1 MLSGRRKNNVTIEK
15 IEVFE
20 ENRLFRGDDFSYRQR
35 ANYLGLLNSFR
46 WPATPHFEHG
56 QFDNALGRVARASR
70 LTTTRPSITS
80 RNGRRF
86 SPART

>member
-1 MLSGRRKNNVTIEK
+1 MLSGRRKNNVTVEK

-46 WPATPHFEHG
+46 
-56 QFDNALGRVARASR
+56 
-70 LTTTRPSITS
+70 
-80 RNGRRF
+80 
-86 SPART
+86 